1 MTQAESLLAYFD
13 ANQVNYELV
22 EGRVKLTGA
31 SRVPAKVLAR
41 ARQSKDDIAKLL
53 ASRCKAPLSSYRAS
67 QAKESKPQVE
77 GRPFW
82 QKLANERN
90 LAAEGRGGCDRYCAC
105 QGLAQSQW
113 RDRRTGKLL
122 WICDDCLAH
131 SAVSG
136 PIILQRTYSPKHK
149 APPPSIELKHVK
161 RPDEQARDQWWREPV
176 QGCEGGRFIL
186 HNMARD
192 ECVEIE
198 LRRDQP

>member
-13 ANQVNYELV
+13 SNQVKYELV

-31 SRVPAKVLAR
+31 RRVPAEVLAR
-41 ARQSKDDIAKLL
+41 ARQSREDIAKLL
-53 ASRCKAPLSSYRAS
+53 ASRSKAPLSSYRPS
-67 QAKESKPQVE
+67 QAEERKSQVE
-77 GRPFW
+77 GRPLW
-82 QKLANERN
+82 QRLANERN

-105 QGLAQSQW
+105 QLLAQSQW
-113 RDRRTGKLL
+113 RDRRTGKLY
-122 WICDDCLAH
+122 WICDDCLDP

-136 PIILQRTYSPKHK
+136 PIILQRSYNSKQK
-149 APPPSIELKHVK
+149 APPPAIELKHIE
-161 RPDEQARDQWWREPV
+161 RPVEQTRDQWWREPV
-176 QGCEGGRFIL
+176 QGCDGGRFIV